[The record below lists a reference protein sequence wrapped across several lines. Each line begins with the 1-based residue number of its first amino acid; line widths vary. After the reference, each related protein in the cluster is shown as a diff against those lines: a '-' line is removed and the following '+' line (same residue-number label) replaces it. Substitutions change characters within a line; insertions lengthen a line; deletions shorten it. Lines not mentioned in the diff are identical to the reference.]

1 MYAIVDIETTGG
13 HASANGI
20 TDIAIILHD
29 GEKIYHRFQSL
40 INPQQ
45 PIPIYIQ
52 ALTGINNEMVKEAPV
67 FADVAAEIYALLQDK
82 IFISHNV
89 NFDYS
94 FIRYHLAAAGYEL
107 QCKKLCTVRL
117 SRKIIP
123 GYPSYSLGKLCHQLG
138 IENNSRHRAMG
149 DAFATATLFSMLLAQ
164 DLDGHV
170 QQSLLA
176 KSKEQLLPPHLPKN
190 IMDELP
196 KNPGVYYFHNQKGKV
211 VYVGKAKNIK
221 KRVDSHFS
229 GNNPN
234 RQRQN
239 FLRDIYNITWQICG
253 TELMSLILE
262 AAEIKRLWPEHNR
275 SLKRF
280 EQSYALYQFEDQNGY
295 TRLAIGKK
303 KKHQQS
309 VYSFGLMLEGYDLLR
324 KLMVNFDLCPK
335 LCFVQKNNETCSGR
349 TNHHCNGACEGIE
362 SAKIY
367 NARVIQALEH
377 LRTNMPTFLI
387 YDDGREAAENSF
399 ILIEKG
405 QFYGMG
411 YAENT
416 FSSTD
421 LKVIKEVLKPYP
433 DNDYVK
439 NLIYQFASKN
449 PNKLLQITEI

>member
-29 GEKIYHRFQSL
+29 GEKVYHRYQSL

-45 PIPIYIQ
+45 PIPVYIQ
-52 ALTGINNEMVKEAPV
+52 ALTGINNDMVKEAPV
-67 FADVAAEIYALLQDK
+67 FADVASEIFELLKDK
-82 IFISHNV
+82 VFIAHNV

-94 FIRYHLAAAGYEL
+94 FVRYHLAAAGFSL
-107 QCKKLCTVRL
+107 DCKKLCTVRL

-138 IENNSRHRAMG
+138 IENDSRHRAMG
-149 DAFATATLFSMLLAQ
+149 DAFATATLFSMLLVQ
-164 DLDGHV
+164 DLHGHIK
-170 QQSLLA
+170 QSLLI

-196 KNPGVYYFHNQKGKV
+196 KNPGVYYFHDHKGKV

-221 KRVDSHFS
+221 KRVNSHFL

-239 FLRDIYNITWQICG
+239 FLRDIHNITWQICG

-262 AAEIKRLWPEHNR
+262 ASEIKRLWPEHNR

-280 EQSYALYQFEDQNGY
+280 DQSYALYQFEDQNGY
-295 TRLAIGKK
+295 IRLAIGKK
-303 KKHQQS
+303 KKYQQS
-309 VYSFGLMLEGYDLLR
+309 IYSFGLMLEGYESLR
-324 KLMVNFDLCPK
+324 KLMMDFALCPK
-335 LCFVQKNNETCSGR
+335 LCFIQKNEEACSGII
-349 TNHHCNGACEGIE
+349 NQHCNGACSGTE
-362 SAKIY
+362 SSEVY
-367 NARVIQALEH
+367 NQRVLQAIKH
-377 LRTNMPTFLI
+377 LQTNMPTFII
-387 YDDGREAAENSF
+387 YDEGREAAEQSF
-399 ILIEKG
+399 ILMENG

-411 YAENT
+411 YAEKTFNT
-416 FSSTD
+416 TD
-421 LKVIKEVLKPYP
+421 LTLIKEVLKPYP
-433 DNDYVK
+433 ENNYVK
-439 NLIYQFASKN
+439 NLIYQFAANN
-449 PNKLLQITEI
+449 PNKLIAVA

>member
-29 GEKIYHRFQSL
+29 GEKVYHRYQSL

-45 PIPIYIQ
+45 SIPVYIQ
-52 ALTGINNEMVKEAPV
+52 ALTGINNDMVKEAPV
-67 FADVAAEIYALLQDK
+67 FADVASEIFELLKDK
-82 IFISHNV
+82 VFIAHNV

-94 FIRYHLAAAGYEL
+94 FVRYHLAAAGFSL
-107 QCKKLCTVRL
+107 DCKKLCTVRL

-138 IENNSRHRAMG
+138 IENDSRHRAMG
-149 DAFATATLFSMLLAQ
+149 DAFATATLFSMLLVQ
-164 DLDGHV
+164 DLHGHIK
-170 QQSLLA
+170 QSLLI

-196 KNPGVYYFHNQKGKV
+196 KNPGVYYFHDHKGKV

-221 KRVDSHFS
+221 KRVNSHFL

-239 FLRDIYNITWQICG
+239 FLRDIHNITWQICG

-262 AAEIKRLWPEHNR
+262 ASEIKRLWPEHNR

-280 EQSYALYQFEDQNGY
+280 DQSYALYQFEDQNGY
-295 TRLAIGKK
+295 IRLAIGKK
-303 KKHQQS
+303 KKYQQS
-309 VYSFGLMLEGYDLLR
+309 IYSFGLMLEGYESLR
-324 KLMVNFDLCPK
+324 KLMMDFALCPK
-335 LCFVQKNNETCSGR
+335 LCFIQKNEEACSGII
-349 TNHHCNGACEGIE
+349 NQHCNGACSGTE
-362 SAKIY
+362 SSEVY
-367 NARVIQALEH
+367 NQRVLQAIKH
-377 LRTNMPTFLI
+377 LQTNMPTFII
-387 YDDGREAAENSF
+387 YDEGREAAEQSF
-399 ILIEKG
+399 ILMENG

-411 YAENT
+411 YAEKTFNT
-416 FSSTD
+416 TD
-421 LKVIKEVLKPYP
+421 LTLIKEVLKPYP
-433 DNDYVK
+433 ENNYVK
-439 NLIYQFASKN
+439 NLIYQFAANN
-449 PNKLLQITEI
+449 PNKLIAVA